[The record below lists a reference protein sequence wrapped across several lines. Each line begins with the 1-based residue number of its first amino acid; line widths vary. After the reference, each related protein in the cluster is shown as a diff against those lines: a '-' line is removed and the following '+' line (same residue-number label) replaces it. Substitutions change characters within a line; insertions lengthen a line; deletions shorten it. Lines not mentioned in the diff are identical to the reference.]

1 MARLFQIAAHCS
13 IILDLCVVTF
23 EVLDW
28 FNPYMNFLGLPIST
42 GLLLAFC
49 LLAVLQALRTLYCE
63 ERLASLRQELG
74 ELRKVRPRGKGSKS
88 LKKSARH
95 PEPLSAQAGE
105 PPRRRSAISRTP
117 GKSSQPNL
125 SEKQPP
131 ERAAVFFGPAPREVS
146 SVQPLGFLGKQ
157 KSGTLKT
164 VPPAALILM
173 EAGPKPRHREKT
185 RCPPAA
191 GLGRPERPP
200 RSRTPSLSARRA
212 SQ

>member
-88 LKKSARH
+88 LKKSARQ

-117 GKSSQPNL
+117 GKSIQPNL

-131 ERAAVFFGPAPREVS
+131 EWGGELR
-146 SVQPLGFLGKQ
+146 K
-157 KSGTLKT
+157 
-164 VPPAALILM
+164 
-173 EAGPKPRHREKT
+173 H
-185 RCPPAA
+185 
-191 GLGRPERPP
+191 
-200 RSRTPSLSARRA
+200 
-212 SQ
+212 